1 MSYEKAKTYLEEKG
15 YADNIIIPETKSG
28 TVEDAANALGVK
40 PEMIAKTL
48 SLLIHDE
55 VILIVTEGTSKI
67 DNHKYKQTFH
77 IKAKMIPYDEV
88 ETLVGH
94 APGGVCPFGI
104 HEGIKVYLD
113 KSLQKFETVYPACG
127 SDQSAVKMSI
137 QELEDA
143 SNYVKWV
150 DVCKE

>member
-1 MSYEKAKTYLEEKG
+1 MSYEKAKAYLEEKG

-28 TVEDAANALGVK
+28 TVEEAANALGVK

-55 VILIVTEGTSKI
+55 VILIVTEGTAKI

-113 KSLQKFETVYPACG
+113 KSLQKFEIVYPACG

-137 QELEDA
+137 QELEDV
-143 SNYVKWV
+143 SNYVEWV

>member
-1 MSYEKAKTYLEEKG
+1 MSYEKAKAYLEEKG

-28 TVEDAANALGVK
+28 TVEEAANALGVK

-55 VILIVTEGTSKI
+55 VILIVTEGTAKI

-113 KSLQKFETVYPACG
+113 KSLQKFEIVYPACG

-143 SNYVKWV
+143 SNYVEWV

>member
-28 TVEDAANALGVK
+28 TVEEAANALGVK

-55 VILIVTEGTSKI
+55 VILIVTEGTAKI

-104 HEGIKVYLD
+104 HDGIKVYLD
-113 KSLQKFETVYPACG
+113 KSLQKFEIVYPACG

-143 SNYVKWV
+143 SNYVEWV

>member
-1 MSYEKAKTYLEEKG
+1 MSYEKAKAYLEEKG
-15 YADNIIIPETKSG
+15 YVDNIIIPETKSG
-28 TVEDAANALGVK
+28 TVEEAANALGVK

-55 VILIVTEGTSKI
+55 VILIVTEGTAKI

-113 KSLQKFETVYPACG
+113 KSLQKFEIVYPACG

-143 SNYVKWV
+143 SNYVEWV

>member
-28 TVEDAANALGVK
+28 TVEEAANALDVK

-127 SDQSAVKMSI
+127 SDRSAVKMSI